1 MEKIIDSVLSIS
13 TNKTRETNVNS
24 KFIYNKYSFD
34 ETRTD
39 DTLIISRKKVNANDI
54 KNKYIVLN
62 LKRPLRD
69 KDLKEF
75 REYIPELDFM
85 ASKEKLDDT
94 DLLLFNKQNSFDHER
109 NYYISSLNFDHVED
123 YINYHISTNVNVNN
137 LDIGSIKRDISRNNK
152 LSVIKDSDL
161 NLELLNNNLE
171 ISNKNLFV
179 DNSVEEKQYSQKDF
193 IKEGYLFN
201 TLNYFK
207 KTINTEFKLSF
218 PNKSGVRCGILLTKY
233 KLINNEFVQISAKFV
248 SKNKDEVDLK
258 NIPNSFEDENVQYGQ
273 TYRYEINDVYLYTSP
288 DVTNRFALN
297 YYLLCDSSFFTDDI
311 VCRENIA
318 PPPPVNLSFN
328 FNEKE
333 NTLNI
338 KWNEPTNYQYD
349 AKGYQIFKRNSLDE
363 PFELV
368 QFLDGHS
375 NFDDFLFEEYTMP
388 SKTLRTDGP
397 VYSYDDKEYESGRIT
412 IYTLRTVDAH
422 GFVSDYSEQ
431 IALLYDPFEEK
442 LILDSVSPKGAPRDH
457 PNQKVKHNTLFFK
470 NKASIIENVIK
481 LKNPNRIHLYIT
493 PEYVRCIDK
502 LGKERQ
508 VVDDNYQITLTKL
521 NNLSVYKENFAI
533 DNFNLN

>member
-1 MEKIIDSVLSIS
+1 LSEDMEKIIDSVLSIS

-179 DNSVEEKQYSQKDF
+179 DNSVEEKQYS
-193 IKEGYLFN
+193 
-201 TLNYFK
+201 
-207 KTINTEFKLSF
+207 
-218 PNKSGVRCGILLTKY
+218 
-233 KLINNEFVQISAKFV
+233 
-248 SKNKDEVDLK
+248 
-258 NIPNSFEDENVQYGQ
+258 
-273 TYRYEINDVYLYTSP
+273 
-288 DVTNRFALN
+288 
-297 YYLLCDSSFFTDDI
+297 
-311 VCRENIA
+311 
-318 PPPPVNLSFN
+318 
-328 FNEKE
+328 
-333 NTLNI
+333 
-338 KWNEPTNYQYD
+338 
-349 AKGYQIFKRNSLDE
+349 
-363 PFELV
+363 
-368 QFLDGHS
+368 
-375 NFDDFLFEEYTMP
+375 
-388 SKTLRTDGP
+388 
-397 VYSYDDKEYESGRIT
+397 
-412 IYTLRTVDAH
+412 
-422 GFVSDYSEQ
+422 
-431 IALLYDPFEEK
+431 
-442 LILDSVSPKGAPRDH
+442 
-457 PNQKVKHNTLFFK
+457 
-470 NKASIIENVIK
+470 
-481 LKNPNRIHLYIT
+481 
-493 PEYVRCIDK
+493 
-502 LGKERQ
+502 
-508 VVDDNYQITLTKL
+508 
-521 NNLSVYKENFAI
+521 
-533 DNFNLN
+533 